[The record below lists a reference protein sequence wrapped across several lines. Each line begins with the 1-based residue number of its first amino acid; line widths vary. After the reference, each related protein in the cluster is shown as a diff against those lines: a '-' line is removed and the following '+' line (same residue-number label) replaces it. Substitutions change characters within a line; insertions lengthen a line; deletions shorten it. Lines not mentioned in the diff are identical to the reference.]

1 MVMNGRTSDQAWRE
15 LLDQALLNGD
25 LQRARSV
32 VFSWLQAYRES
43 LPPTPAR
50 SELRRPALF
59 AALADVVERTHDD
72 FLIEQI
78 WQALDSIV
86 LPQCADSVIPLIG
99 VPVLNQVDRLAQ
111 MINSID
117 QDVETLAI
125 VDNSGGDP
133 SVGCFLERIVQEG
146 VSGVRQV
153 KVARNFGNAG
163 VAASWNQLLTAFP
176 EAPWALIVNDDVQ
189 FPAGVLSRLRTVM
202 DSSRPLFCPLFPEA
216 DAFSAFALTT
226 KTWDRIGLFDD
237 SFYPAYF
244 EDLEY
249 RDRLRA
255 DPQIQWI
262 DDPAIQTPMAQAN
275 PSRSATIGSD
285 PELERFNRTSFAM
298 NRLWYF
304 SQRRLQNDRRGQWIR
319 RWISA
324 WQP

>member
-1 MVMNGRTSDQAWRE
+1 MVMNDRTSDQVWRE
-15 LLDQALLNGD
+15 LLDQALSDGD

-32 VFSWLQAYRES
+32 AFSWLHAYRES
-43 LPPTPAR
+43 LSSHPAR
-50 SELRRPALF
+50 PELRSPALF
-59 AALADVVERTHDD
+59 AALADVVERTHDH
-72 FLIEQI
+72 FLIEQL
-78 WQALDSIV
+78 WQLFDSIEN
-86 LPQCADSVIPLIG
+86 PQSSQSIIPLIG
-99 VPVLNQVDRLAQ
+99 VPVLNQVDRLAELIQ
-111 MINSID
+111 SID
-117 QDVETLAI
+117 QEVETLAV

-133 SVGCFLERIVQEG
+133 SVGRFLEKIVREG
-146 VSGVRQV
+146 ISGIQQI

-176 EAPWALIVNDDVQ
+176 EAPWALIVNDDVR
-189 FPAGVLSRLRTVM
+189 FPAGVLSRLKTVM
-202 DSSRPLFCPLFPEA
+202 TTSMPLFCPLLPEA
-216 DAFSAFALTT
+216 DAFSAFALTA
-226 KTWDRIGLFDD
+226 KTWDRIGLFDEN
-237 SFYPAYF
+237 FYPAYF

-255 DPQIQWI
+255 DPGIQWI
-262 DDPAIQTPMAQAN
+262 DEPSIQAPMAEAN
-275 PSRSATIGSD
+275 PSRSATITSD

>member
-1 MVMNGRTSDQAWRE
+1 MVMNDRTSDQAWRE
-15 LLDQALLNGD
+15 LLDQALREGD

-32 VFSWLQAYRES
+32 AFSWLQVYRES
-43 LPPTPAR
+43 LSSHPAR
-50 SELRRPALF
+50 SELRSPELF
-59 AALADVVERTHDD
+59 TALADVVERTHDH
-72 FLIEQI
+72 FLIEQL
-78 WQALDSIV
+78 WQILDPIESPRSTESI
-86 LPQCADSVIPLIG
+86 IPLVG
-99 VPVLNQVDRLAQ
+99 VPVLNQVDRLAELIQ
-111 MINSID
+111 SID
-117 QDVETLAI
+117 QEVEILAV

-133 SVGCFLERIVQEG
+133 SVGSFLEKTVREG
-146 VSGVRQV
+146 VSGIRQI

-176 EAPWALIVNDDVQ
+176 EKPWALIVNDDVR
-189 FPAGVLSRLRTVM
+189 FPAGVLSRLRILM
-202 DSSRPLFCPLFPEA
+202 DGSRPLFCSLLPGA

-226 KTWDRIGLFDD
+226 KTWDRIGLFDE

-262 DDPAIQTPMAQAN
+262 NDPAIQMPMAQAN
-275 PSRSATIGSD
+275 PTRSATIGSD